1 MSLKSSVMEFLK
13 IDELKENLL
22 KLLEAKFELKKLEII
37 DQAKP
42 KIAGLVFTLILFVLG
57 LVTYMLFIGGLA
69 YYIGAHLLDSPALG
83 FLALGVLHGLILA
96 IFYLNAGNIKT
107 KIEKGIGQKIDK
119 LS

>member
-42 KIAGLVFTLILFVLG
+42 KIAKIVFGLILFFLG
-57 LVTYMLFIGGLA
+57 LITYIMVFSGLA
-69 YYIGAHLLDSPALG
+69 YFLGARLWDSPALG
-83 FLALGVLHGLILA
+83 FLAMGFLHLILLA
-96 IFYLNAGNIKT
+96 IFYINSIHIKN
-107 KIEKGIGQKIDK
+107 KISEKINQKIDTIN
-119 LS
+119 